1 MDHGILK
8 TSVSGGEPY
17 PFKQGPAVQLAPG
30 SAGQLHHI
38 QPPGAGVARFCVLLH
53 RTAGVGFV
61 AILPAAL
68 HDIRPGTRLC
78 RQQRLHCVRQQ
89 AVIAIHKQD
98 PAAHRPGQT
107 GVAGAGRAAAVG
119 GNKALG
125 RGRLRVRKDLLDLSL
140 FHDHTAVQNGHMVAD
155 LFDHAHLVG
164 DDHHRDAQLPVDV
177 LDERQDRVGGVGV
190 QRAGGLIAEQ
200 HFGVGCQCAGNGNA
214 LFLAAGK
221 HVGVNIRL
229 IGQANALQQLHGLLV
244 GSSLAH
250 TAQAHRSQ
258 RDVLFHRQVG
268 EQVKMLEHH
277 AHLGA
282 GGINVAFGDLFAVQH
297 NRAAVRFFQAG
308 QAAQKSGLAAAGR
321 PNQADNIALIDGQV
335 NALEHIQ
342 TVIVLF

>member
-1 MDHGILK
+1 MGHHHHGHAI
-8 TSVSGGEPY
+8 
-17 PFKQGPAVQLAPG
+17 
-30 SAGQLHHI
+30 AGQ
-38 QPPGAGVARFCVLLH
+38 F
-53 RTAGVGFV
+53 
-61 AILPAAL
+61 
-68 HDIRPGTRLC
+68 
-78 RQQRLHCVRQQ
+78 
-89 AVIAIHKQD
+89 
-98 PAAHRPGQT
+98 
-107 GVAGAGRAAAVG
+107 
-119 GNKALG
+119 
-125 RGRLRVRKDLLDLSL
+125 
-140 FHDHTAVQNGHMVAD
+140 FHQFQNFAYH
-155 LFDHAHLVG
+155 F
-164 DDHHRDAQLPVDV
+164 
-177 LDERQDRVGGVGV
+177 GV
-190 QRAGGLIAEQ
+190 QRAGGLVKQQ
-200 HFGVGCQCAGNGNA
+200 HFRVHGQCTHKGNA

-258 RDVLFHRQVG
+258 RDVFFHRQVW